1 MNNDNTDY
9 VSNESGTLSRLFK
22 LPQHGTTVRTELI
35 AGMTTFLTMVYIVFV
50 NPQILGAAQMDPKVV
65 FVTTCLIAGIG
76 SISMGIFANLPVALA
91 PAMGLNAFFA
101 FVVVGAMGISWQTG
115 MGAIFWGAVG
125 LFLLTLFRIRYWM
138 ISNIPL
144 SLRIGITSG
153 IGLFIAL
160 MGLKNT
166 GVIVANKD
174 TLVMIGD
181 LSSHGVLLGILGFFI
196 ITVLSSRHFHA
207 AVLVSIV
214 VTSCCGLF
222 FGDVHFSGVYSI
234 PPDISGVIGEVDL
247 SGALTL
253 ELAGII
259 FSFMLINLFDSSGT
273 LIGVTDKA
281 GLIDGN
287 GKFPNMNKALYVDSV
302 SSVAGAFIGTS
313 SVTAYIESTSGVA
326 VGGRTG
332 LTAVVVGVMFL
343 LVMFFSPLVAMVP
356 PYATAGALIFVG
368 VLMTSSLA
376 RVNWDDFTESVPAF
390 ITTVMMPFTFSIT
403 EGIALGFMS
412 YCIMKVC
419 TGRWRDLNLCVVVV
433 AALFALK
440 IILVI
445 SNWRGFPDI
454 MSSDYA
460 GELMIWIMLATLAVV
475 FVVGFRVL
483 TSGAR
488 KAIRRL
494 SDRLNIDVI
503 PVESMVDQM
512 GKSAGDEFLRYLHRP
527 DESHLQ
533 NAAQV
538 LLIWQIVIV
547 DGSEQNLL
555 QWHRILQKARLAAP
569 ITDAQVRLALGFLR
583 ETEPEMQD
591 INAFQ
596 MRYNAFFQP
605 AEGVHWLH

>member
-1 MNNDNTDY
+1 VIIITEPLLSFVLQKQGIKSPPMDKKMNNDNTDY

-76 SISMGIFANLPVALA
+76 SIAMGIFANLPVALA

-115 MGAIFWGAVG
+115 MGAIFWGAIG
-125 LFLLTLFRIRYWM
+125 LFFLTLFRIRYWM

-281 GLIDGN
+281 GLIDSN

-440 IILVI
+440 IILV
-445 SNWRGFPDI
+445 D
-454 MSSDYA
+454 
-460 GELMIWIMLATLAVV
+460 
-475 FVVGFRVL
+475 
-483 TSGAR
+483 
-488 KAIRRL
+488 
-494 SDRLNIDVI
+494 
-503 PVESMVDQM
+503 
-512 GKSAGDEFLRYLHRP
+512 
-527 DESHLQ
+527 
-533 NAAQV
+533 
-538 LLIWQIVIV
+538 
-547 DGSEQNLL
+547 
-555 QWHRILQKARLAAP
+555 
-569 ITDAQVRLALGFLR
+569 
-583 ETEPEMQD
+583 
-591 INAFQ
+591 
-596 MRYNAFFQP
+596 
-605 AEGVHWLH
+605 

>member
-1 MNNDNTDY
+1 MIIITEPLLSFVLQKQGIKSPPMDKKMNNDNTDY

-76 SISMGIFANLPVALA
+76 SIAMGIFANLPVALA

-247 SGALTL
+247 SGALTF

-343 LVMFFSPLVAMVP
+343 LVMFFSPLVAIVP

-440 IILVI
+440 IILV
-445 SNWRGFPDI
+445 D
-454 MSSDYA
+454 
-460 GELMIWIMLATLAVV
+460 
-475 FVVGFRVL
+475 
-483 TSGAR
+483 
-488 KAIRRL
+488 
-494 SDRLNIDVI
+494 
-503 PVESMVDQM
+503 
-512 GKSAGDEFLRYLHRP
+512 
-527 DESHLQ
+527 
-533 NAAQV
+533 
-538 LLIWQIVIV
+538 
-547 DGSEQNLL
+547 
-555 QWHRILQKARLAAP
+555 
-569 ITDAQVRLALGFLR
+569 
-583 ETEPEMQD
+583 
-591 INAFQ
+591 
-596 MRYNAFFQP
+596 
-605 AEGVHWLH
+605 

>member
-1 MNNDNTDY
+1 MIIITEQLLSFVLQKQGIKSPPMDKKMNNDNTDY

-76 SISMGIFANLPVALA
+76 SIAMGIFANLPVALA

-281 GLIDGN
+281 GLIDSN

-440 IILVI
+440 IILV
-445 SNWRGFPDI
+445 D
-454 MSSDYA
+454 
-460 GELMIWIMLATLAVV
+460 
-475 FVVGFRVL
+475 
-483 TSGAR
+483 
-488 KAIRRL
+488 
-494 SDRLNIDVI
+494 
-503 PVESMVDQM
+503 
-512 GKSAGDEFLRYLHRP
+512 
-527 DESHLQ
+527 
-533 NAAQV
+533 
-538 LLIWQIVIV
+538 
-547 DGSEQNLL
+547 
-555 QWHRILQKARLAAP
+555 
-569 ITDAQVRLALGFLR
+569 
-583 ETEPEMQD
+583 
-591 INAFQ
+591 
-596 MRYNAFFQP
+596 
-605 AEGVHWLH
+605 

>member
-1 MNNDNTDY
+1 MIIITEPLLSFVLQKQGIKSPPMDKKMNNDNTDY

-76 SISMGIFANLPVALA
+76 SIAMGIFANLPVALA

-125 LFLLTLFRIRYWM
+125 LFLLTLIRIRYWM

-440 IILVI
+440 IILV
-445 SNWRGFPDI
+445 D
-454 MSSDYA
+454 
-460 GELMIWIMLATLAVV
+460 
-475 FVVGFRVL
+475 
-483 TSGAR
+483 
-488 KAIRRL
+488 
-494 SDRLNIDVI
+494 
-503 PVESMVDQM
+503 
-512 GKSAGDEFLRYLHRP
+512 
-527 DESHLQ
+527 
-533 NAAQV
+533 
-538 LLIWQIVIV
+538 
-547 DGSEQNLL
+547 
-555 QWHRILQKARLAAP
+555 
-569 ITDAQVRLALGFLR
+569 
-583 ETEPEMQD
+583 
-591 INAFQ
+591 
-596 MRYNAFFQP
+596 
-605 AEGVHWLH
+605 

>member
-1 MNNDNTDY
+1 VIIITEPLLSFVLQKQGIKSPPMDKKMNNDNTDY

-76 SISMGIFANLPVALA
+76 SIAMGIFANLPVALA

-115 MGAIFWGAVG
+115 MGAIFWGAIG

-166 GVIVANKD
+166 GVIVANKG

-222 FGDVHFSGVYSI
+222 FGDVHFSGIYSI

-281 GLIDGN
+281 GLIDSN

-390 ITTVMMPFTFSIT
+390 ITTVMMPFTLSIT

-440 IILVI
+440 IILV
-445 SNWRGFPDI
+445 D
-454 MSSDYA
+454 
-460 GELMIWIMLATLAVV
+460 
-475 FVVGFRVL
+475 
-483 TSGAR
+483 
-488 KAIRRL
+488 
-494 SDRLNIDVI
+494 
-503 PVESMVDQM
+503 
-512 GKSAGDEFLRYLHRP
+512 
-527 DESHLQ
+527 
-533 NAAQV
+533 
-538 LLIWQIVIV
+538 
-547 DGSEQNLL
+547 
-555 QWHRILQKARLAAP
+555 
-569 ITDAQVRLALGFLR
+569 
-583 ETEPEMQD
+583 
-591 INAFQ
+591 
-596 MRYNAFFQP
+596 
-605 AEGVHWLH
+605 

>member
-1 MNNDNTDY
+1 MCNLNVIIITEPLLSFVLQKQGIKSPPMDKKMNNDNTDY

-76 SISMGIFANLPVALA
+76 SIAMGIFANLPVALA

-343 LVMFFSPLVAMVP
+343 LVMFFSPLVAIVP

-440 IILVI
+440 IILV
-445 SNWRGFPDI
+445 D
-454 MSSDYA
+454 
-460 GELMIWIMLATLAVV
+460 
-475 FVVGFRVL
+475 
-483 TSGAR
+483 
-488 KAIRRL
+488 
-494 SDRLNIDVI
+494 
-503 PVESMVDQM
+503 
-512 GKSAGDEFLRYLHRP
+512 
-527 DESHLQ
+527 
-533 NAAQV
+533 
-538 LLIWQIVIV
+538 
-547 DGSEQNLL
+547 
-555 QWHRILQKARLAAP
+555 
-569 ITDAQVRLALGFLR
+569 
-583 ETEPEMQD
+583 
-591 INAFQ
+591 
-596 MRYNAFFQP
+596 
-605 AEGVHWLH
+605 